1 MKCVASLRPRVPPG
15 EIAGLADRRWREGL
29 LAEGSFA
36 IMARM
41 GFRRSTFRCLSAI
54 AAALLTICAML
65 TDVGTVGDALQRDS
79 SLQADS
85 QNDGLP
91 PQDALHSQRISPR
104 AMRSEKLLGTVTS
117 RICPPALVRA
127 ARSASTALIRKG
139 PSPELR
145 LHVLLCVWLA

>member
-1 MKCVASLRPRVPPG
+1 
-15 EIAGLADRRWREGL
+15 
-29 LAEGSFA
+29 
-36 IMARM
+36 M
-41 GFRRSTFRCLSAI
+41 GFRRSTFRCMTAV
-54 AAALLTICAML
+54 AAALLAVGAML
-65 TDVGTVGDALQRDS
+65 ADIGTAGDSLQRDS

-91 PQDALHSQRISPR
+91 PQDVLQSQRISPR

-117 RICPPALVRA
+117 RICPPAVVRA
-127 ARSASTALIRKG
+127 ARSASTALVRKG